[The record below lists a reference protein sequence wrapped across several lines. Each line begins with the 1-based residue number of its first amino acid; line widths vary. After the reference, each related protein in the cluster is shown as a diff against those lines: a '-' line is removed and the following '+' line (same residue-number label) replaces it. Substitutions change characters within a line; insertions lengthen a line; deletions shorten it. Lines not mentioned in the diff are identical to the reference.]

1 MIEKIFLLFISISL
15 FFSACKKEEG
25 CMDPNAINYNDEAT
39 LDSRD
44 CIYAQILGCTDS
56 SAINYLT
63 TATINDSTC
72 EYLSLN
78 INFKHYVEGIELIA
92 NEMIYTNQSNENYSI
107 QTLRYL
113 ISDIT
118 LNTNNGNETLLD
130 EVNFIDI
137 SIDSSL
143 VLSIPQINYQNYTS
157 ISFTMGLDSIKNIT
171 NLFLNENFFPSF
183 VWPEFLGG
191 GYHYMQLEGDFNT
204 VFNGYTTH
212 TGGTNGID
220 FSFNKIFTIN
230 DITEININMEITNW
244 YKNPEIF
251 DLTAD
256 GIMGDIGKQVILKAN
271 GIEDVFSVN

>member
-1 MIEKIFLLFISISL
+1 MKKIFLLFISIL
-15 FFSACKKEEG
+15 FFFSACKKEEG
-25 CMDPNAINYNDEAT
+25 CMEPTATNYNSEAT
-39 LDSRD
+39 LNSGD
-44 CIYAQILGCTDS
+44 CNYAPITGCTDS
-56 SAINYLT
+56 TAINYLA
-63 TATINDSTC
+63 TATINDGSC

-78 INFKHYVEGIELIA
+78 INFKHYVDGIELIA
-92 NEMIYTNQSNENYSI
+92 NEMIYTNPSNDNYSI

-118 LNTNNGNETLLD
+118 LHTNNGDETVLNE
-130 EVNFIDI
+130 VHFIDI
-137 SIDSSL
+137 SIDSTL
-143 VLSIPQINYQNYTS
+143 ILNIPQINYQNYTS

-220 FSFNKIFTIN
+220 FSFNKIFSIT
-230 DITEININMEITNW
+230 DITDININMEITNW
-244 YKNPEIF
+244 YKNPETLN
-251 DLTAD
+251 LTSD
-256 GIMGDIGKQVILKAN
+256 GIMGNIDKQVILQAN

>member
-1 MIEKIFLLFISISL
+1 MMRKIFLLFISISWL
-15 FFSACKKEEG
+15 FSACKKEEG

-39 LDSRD
+39 LDSRN
-44 CIYAQILGCTDS
+44 CIYAPILGCTDS

-92 NEMIYTNQSNENYSI
+92 NEMIYTNPSNENYSI

-118 LNTNNGNETLLD
+118 LHTNNGNETLLD
-130 EVNFIDI
+130 EIHFIDI

-143 VLSIPQINYQNYTS
+143 TLKIPQVNYQNYTS

-212 TGGTNGID
+212 TGGTNGVD

-230 DITEININMEITNW
+230 DISEININMELTNW

-251 DLTAD
+251 DLTTD
-256 GIMGDIGKQVILKAN
+256 GIMGDISKQVILKAN
-271 GIEDVFSVN
+271 GVEDVFSVN

>member
-1 MIEKIFLLFISISL
+1 MKKIFLLFISIL
-15 FFSACKKEEG
+15 FFFSACKKEEG
-25 CMDPNAINYNDEAT
+25 CMEPTATNYNSEAT
-39 LDSRD
+39 LNSGD
-44 CIYAQILGCTDS
+44 CNYAPITGCTDS
-56 SAINYLT
+56 TAINYLA
-63 TATINDSTC
+63 TATINDGSC

-78 INFKHYVEGIELIA
+78 INFKHYVDDIELIA
-92 NEMIYTNQSNENYSI
+92 NEMIYTNPSNDNYSI

-118 LNTNNGNETLLD
+118 LHTNNGDETVLNE
-130 EVNFIDI
+130 VHFIDI
-137 SIDSSL
+137 SIDSTL
-143 VLSIPQINYQNYTS
+143 ILNIPQINYQNYTS

-220 FSFNKIFTIN
+220 FSFNKIFSIT
-230 DITEININMEITNW
+230 DITDININMEITNW

-251 DLTAD
+251 DLTTD
-256 GIMGDIGKQVILKAN
+256 GIMGDINKQTILKAN